1 VPSTWIFN
9 DFGDHAYRILGTD
22 QLVHTSPN
30 QEVEFR
36 AGIHEQIGWSHGC
49 LHLRPSGRDY
59 LEKLNLLKGG
69 VTLKV
74 HAYVKGVKEYGR
86 APGF

>member
-1 VPSTWIFN
+1 MPSTWIFN

-30 QEVEFR
+30 QEVQFR
-36 AGIHEQIGWSHGC
+36 AGIQESLGWSHGC
-49 LHLRPSGRDY
+49 LHLKPSGREE
-59 LEKLNLLKGG
+59 LEKLHLLKGG

-74 HAYVKGVKEYGR
+74 HAYIKGVKEYGK